1 MNVRYS
7 TEELCSICY
16 DSYEES
22 SGHDAVRLN
31 CQHAFGR
38 KCIIQWA
45 LESNICPFCSLE
57 TIPAE
62 FRARENV
69 FRRLANRTVFAIE
82 PEHRFDFA
90 VGLLLALCM
99 GCMLNVIYQVNPDA
113 PFGNGVAVLLFD
125 AVVAASCGHIFRDPD
140 PAFRNCLLGA
150 VIGFVFSAL
159 VISIAII
166 CTE

>member
-7 TEELCSICY
+7 TEEFCSICY

-45 LESNICPFCSLE
+45 LESNICPYCSLE

-62 FRARENV
+62 FRARESV
-69 FRRLANRTVFAIE
+69 LRRLANRTVFTFDPAQSL
-82 PEHRFDFA
+82 DFA
-90 VGLLLALCM
+90 FGLFLASCM
-99 GCMLNVIYQVNPDA
+99 GNALAYNYRVNPDS
-113 PFGNGVAVLLFD
+113 PFGNGVCVLLFD
-125 AVVAASCGHIFRDPD
+125 AVGAASCGAIFRDPD
-140 PAFRNCLLGA
+140 PAFRNFLLGA
-150 VIGFVFSAL
+150 VIGFVISAL
-159 VISIAII
+159 VISIAITF
-166 CTE
+166 TE